1 MEFLA
6 DTVTII
12 RHFSATGKIGR
23 KAGSILKKIEN
34 GEGHCFISVVSLVE
48 ILYLSE
54 KNRIP
59 IDLGGTIRRV
69 NESGNYTITDLTPP
83 IIALAEKHPFVEIF
97 DRLIIATAL
106 YLGSPLLSSDGKIRQ
121 SGLVETIW

>member
-1 MEFLA
+1 MEVLA

-12 RHFSATGKIGR
+12 RLFSATGKIGR
-23 KAGSILKKIEN
+23 KAGSILRKIEN

-59 IDLGGTIRRV
+59 IDLAGTIRRV

-97 DRLIIATAL
+97 DRLLIATAL
-106 YLGSPLLSSDGKIRQ
+106 YLGSPLLSSDGKIQQ